1 MRKIE
6 QELAANASLEAINLQ
21 TWTDGPHQSQ
31 AYNGTLSWAAR
42 SLSTN
47 EHPKTG
53 YPPIQSMI
61 VIFFIVSWPWN
72 AAKVPLLLAKLTQTK
87 YVQISKLE
95 FSCQPYSCWTPYS
108 KFNNPLYIPYY
119 IATTSQFYIP
129 IISAFK
135 KKICWSRWSPN
146 VHRPSC
152 SSEALP
158 FFCHR
163 NCRVRRTGWWDGSC
177 QSDHLKVTRC
187 TWGIQWEII
196 IGF

>member
-1 MRKIE
+1 MVQPCEKNRARTSC
-6 QELAANASLEAINLQ
+6 LAASLEAINLQ
-21 TWTDGPHQSQ
+21 RWTDGPHQSQ
-31 AYNGTLSWAAR
+31 EYNGSHCVTACCGHGLVPAFGGISPTWQSW

-61 VIFFIVSWPWN
+61 VIFFIVSWPWH

-119 IATTSQFYIP
+119 IATTSQFLYPHYIR
-129 IISAFK
+129 IFK
-135 KKICWSRWSPN
+135 YIYIYICWSRWSPN

-163 NCRVRRTGWWDGSC
+163 KLSC
-177 QSDHLKVTRC
+177 A
-187 TWGIQWEII
+187 
-196 IGF
+196 